1 MGTDNVVEL
10 RQWYTVD
17 ELADLEGVS
26 TRTIYRRLKRGDVER
41 RETSEGI
48 RYRVASEA
56 AESAD
61 TTGVTTDS
69 HDTVG
74 DVSSVSGSKE
84 GATDTTDNLG
94 VSSVSGVSELTALVS
109 DLVDDVR
116 GLEREN
122 ARLRA
127 DLDNLRANVEPEAA
141 DAAETPPEDERAAE
155 PAETSEADDTA
166 AGCDMT
172 AKEMVDLLR
181 STSRN

>member
-41 RETSEGI
+41 REISEGI
-48 RYRVASEA
+48 RHRVASEA
-56 AESAD
+56 PESAD
-61 TTGVTTDS
+61 TTGVSTDS

-74 DVSSVSGSKE
+74 DVSRVSRSKE
-84 GATDTTDNLG
+84 GATDTTDNSG
-94 VSSVSGVSELTALVS
+94 VSSVSELTSLVS
-109 DLVDDVR
+109 DLVDDIR
-116 GLEREN
+116 DLEREN

-127 DLDNLRANVEPEAA
+127 DLRNLRDSIEPKANQ
-141 DAAETPPEDERAAE
+141 DSGTAETESEGDQPSE
-155 PAETSEADDTA
+155 PDETSEA
-166 AGCDMT
+166 AGDGCGMT

-181 STSRN
+181 STSGE